1 MADECHFIWHL
12 YLGCRGSILV
22 RLLDWDSFTSLAIA
36 LASSFPLVD
45 INKALLSLP
54 ASLLCG
60 ILNLKQEQL

>member
-1 MADECHFIWHL
+1 MNVTLSGICTWVAGVQFWSG
-12 YLGCRGSILV
+12 YWTGTAS
-22 RLLDWDSFTSLAIA
+22 SFTSLAIA

-45 INKALLSLP
+45 INKARLSLP